1 MPSGNFSGIEIFT
14 RFVKIKDLPP
24 PTLAGLFF
32 CLASVEGAGLLFL
45 PATIQPHTSV
55 YSAFCAVHAELYTTS
70 AAKQLTGLYRGFSCN
85 LPCFA
90 AVVWRVYPAI
100 SHRLRH
106 AGAHHSAVAFPAH
119 TRYQRHAGRCTGQ
132 HIRPIIIMYIRVQ
145 ECASVIA
152 PCQTVQHIT
161 DHASP
166 AGSAPAACGLLASA
180 APGGA
185 HAGTRQ
191 DSQSG
196 GRRGT
201 IDGCRR
207 ISFRAFAR

>member
-106 AGAHHSAVAFPAH
+106 AGAYHSTVAPPAH
-119 TRYQRHAGRCTGQ
+119 TRYKTPHRTLYGSAQPPYYNNVYKGAGVRFCYSSMPDGAA
-132 HIRPIIIMYIRVQ
+132 HHR
-145 ECASVIA
+145 
-152 PCQTVQHIT
+152 PCQ
-161 DHASP
+161 
-166 AGSAPAACGLLASA
+166 
-180 APGGA
+180 PGGVSSCRLWI
-185 HAGTRQ
+185 AGKCCTRRRTCWHPAR
-191 DSQSG
+191 QSV
-196 GRRGT
+196 RR
-201 IDGCRR
+201 
-207 ISFRAFAR
+207 AARNH